1 MELCWCRVS
10 ATQFTLYMAI
20 SNMGRAL
27 GASLLGPL
35 KERLPWEYVIGTVG
49 LFALVSLFFTMI
61 LRMKK
66 HLDKLDCL
74 EADEVQKDYRELAL
88 VV

>member
-1 MELCWCRVS
+1 
-10 ATQFTLYMAI
+10 MAI

-35 KERLPWEYVIGTVG
+35 KEAFAWEYVFLIVG
-49 LFALVSLFFTMI
+49 LFALVSLLFIMV
-61 LRMKK
+61 LRMKE
-66 HLDKLDCL
+66 HLDRLDCM
-74 EADEVQKDYRELAL
+74 EADEAEKDYQKLSL